1 MTELEEAYECLFEF
15 DILNRVIRVY
25 DRYQYDNRTD
35 ICLSTEDVLQG
46 LTLRTK
52 SDEIKTALL
61 VKGGNG
67 LDILS
72 VNPLGTNLIYN
83 FSYYATEEWM
93 DAALIEKVKNWQAMW
108 TPHELRKQ
116 RLSGAACGNQQASGA
131 KSRKGRRDHP
141 PQAGAFKLAGAAIR
155 HHQRYGVTGY
165 QKCKSQSSSPANPSC
180 KIGAEHGGRRALFY
194 SNTAQHRE
202 RQAFGSSKNRCA

>member
-1 MTELEEAYECLFEF
+1 MF
-15 DILNRVIRVY
+15 Y

-93 DAALIEKVKNWQAMW
+93 DAALIE
-108 TPHELRKQ
+108 R
-116 RLSGAACGNQQASGA
+116 
-131 KSRKGRRDHP
+131 
-141 PQAGAFKLAGAAIR
+141 
-155 HHQRYGVTGY
+155 
-165 QKCKSQSSSPANPSC
+165 
-180 KIGAEHGGRRALFY
+180 
-194 SNTAQHRE
+194 
-202 RQAFGSSKNRCA
+202 